1 MISKLAGMAALLVF
15 ASTAQAVSLSGSD
28 GTSLD
33 VSRVAVVVFAQG
45 DTPDRYARTAQARM
59 ETILQDNGIEVIDRD
74 EVDKL
79 KDVWTLLEDP
89 AYFVTA
95 EAFLDNA
102 GQYQIDG
109 IVRLYLLT
117 DTARSLGGFHSATA
131 QADTRFVGSDATV
144 AAFTSYP
151 MGAPGRPP
159 SDGLTEAAAL
169 INAVQRA
176 IDDAAGGLNLELL
189 ETATPRALQLALD
202 GPTAAPVGVP
212 AELRVAAS
220 ESDPWVSAAELS
232 DARWSSEKVTCTA
245 LAPAGGLGVVGTKLS
260 ELNRKRRKV
269 YGSKL
274 HVVDTTQQREIY
286 SFVTNEVGLKDK
298 KHRGDSAVLDCLFL
312 GSWRYLAATTGDVLS
327 LWDTERGVAMAEVLL
342 PDGLDEARL
351 EFLRDGTGD
360 FVNVRTGKRDDGWA
374 YRIVRAQ

>member
-1 MISKLAGMAALLVF
+1 MINRLSTLLILLVF
-15 ASTAQAVSLSGSD
+15 AGAAQAVSLAGSD
-28 GTSLD
+28 GTALD

-45 DTPDRYARTAQARM
+45 DTPERYARTAQARM

-74 EVDKL
+74 EVEQL

-102 GQYQIDG
+102 GQYEIDG
-109 IVRLYLLT
+109 IVRLYLLA

-176 IDDAAGGLNLELL
+176 VDDAAGGLNLELL
-189 ETATPRALQLALD
+189 ETATPRSLQLAFE
-202 GPTAAPVGVP
+202 GPTAGPAGVP
-212 AELRVAAS
+212 AELRANAS
-220 ESDPWVSAAELS
+220 ESDPWVAAAELS
-232 DARWSSEKVTCTA
+232 EERWSSEKITCTA
-245 LAPAGGLGVVGTKLS
+245 LAPAGGLGVVGTKVS
-260 ELNRKRRKV
+260 ELNRKRRKI

-274 HVVDTTQQREIY
+274 HVVDTEQQREIY
-286 SFVTNEVGLKDK
+286 TFVTNEVGLKDK

-327 LWDTERGVAMAEVLL
+327 LWDTERGVAMAEILL
-342 PDGLDEARL
+342 PDGLNAAQLD
-351 EFLRDGTGD
+351 FLRDEAGD
-360 FVNVRTGKRDDGWA
+360 FVRVGGKRSKSWA